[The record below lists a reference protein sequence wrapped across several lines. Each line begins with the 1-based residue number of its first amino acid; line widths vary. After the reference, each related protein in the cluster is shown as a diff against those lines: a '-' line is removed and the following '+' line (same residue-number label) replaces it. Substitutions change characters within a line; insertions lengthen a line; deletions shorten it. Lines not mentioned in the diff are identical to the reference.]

1 MKRAAP
7 PMGRGGPA
15 GKSGDQM
22 ARNYAALLHEY
33 LEEMDILSDAEFGRL
48 CRALLQ
54 YSVDGRE
61 VQLEGAEKVLW
72 KRVKKQEDRFQE
84 SYEEK
89 SESRRN
95 AGKKGAAK
103 RWQSMADDGT
113 AIAGDGIAMAED
125 SIAKNGIAT
134 DSIAMA
140 DDGTAMANDGKP
152 WQAIASDS
160 KNSQYKT
167 KTETKTNIPPPIGGR
182 DTRPPARVSTPT
194 FEQVMEIA
202 KLRGC
207 PECAKPFF
215 DYYAAAGWRDSE
227 GKPVF
232 SWQQKFVLWQQREE
246 KRRKNQKPPFGG
258 KISTAPEDQNAVRR
272 DMERM
277 EEYRRKLRE
286 EAEKEKET

>member
-15 GKSGDQM
+15 GKSGDQV

-54 YSVDGRE
+54 YSVDGKE
-61 VQLEGAEKVLW
+61 GQLEGAEKVLW

-103 RWQSMADDGT
+103 RWRS
-113 AIAGDGIAMAED
+113 
-125 SIAKNGIAT
+125 
-134 DSIAMA
+134 MA

-160 KNSQYKT
+160 KNGQYKT
-167 KTETKTNIPPPIGGR
+167 KTETNIPPPIGGR
-182 DTRPPARVSTPT
+182 DTRPRAKTNPPT
-194 FEQVMEIA
+194 FEQVLEKA
-202 KLRGC
+202 KLMGC

-215 DYYAAAGWRDSE
+215 DYYAAADWRDSE
-227 GKPVF
+227 GKPCAWN
-232 SWQQKFVLWQQREE
+232 WQQKLVAWQMREE

-258 KISTAPEDQNAVRR
+258 KVSAAPEDPSAVRR

-286 EAEKEKET
+286 EAGKEEES